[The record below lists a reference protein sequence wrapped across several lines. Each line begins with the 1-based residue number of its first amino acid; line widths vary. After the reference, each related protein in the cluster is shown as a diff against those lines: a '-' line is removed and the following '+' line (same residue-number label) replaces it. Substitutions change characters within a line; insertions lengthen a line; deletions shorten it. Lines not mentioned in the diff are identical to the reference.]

1 MSQSHRQQSKNRKN
15 TSAAA
20 AADAIKG
27 VKGLSKYIQE
37 TTTTVQNIRDVFQHD
52 LAQPNANVQAPTICR
67 SRIQYLAEKTGMAH
81 EGMVHHITL
90 CDPSELVRTEN
101 ELKECLAQLEENRK
115 SFVHN
120 SQQNKTTIRHIRDII
135 RQEDAERRAATVTD
149 ELAYELTDEIA
160 YELTDELAYEL
171 TDELAY
177 ELTDE
182 LAYVSPV
189 RTELNKLIENTKTQ
203 HKTVSDKILKQVR
216 FNIRLTNSRVLAY
229 QNAAETTIGKI
240 IHHADKCRA
249 FIARCR
255 DLALIEFCASAWWM
269 ETQKD
274 PMDHSYYYVSV
285 IDVDATEHERD
296 LDAMLR
302 SPLHTRYNSFSEMT
316 AESAVKSSTIRIVVE
331 GLPTRENP
339 YPVVAVYD
347 MDQQFAETILT
358 EEAVTAFRAEQGEL
372 CEHTVAARAFA

>member
-1 MSQSHRQQSKNRKN
+1 MSHRQQSN
-15 TSAAA
+15 T
-20 AADAIKG
+20 IKG

-37 TTTTVQNIRDVFQHD
+37 ITATVQNIRDVFQHD
-52 LAQPNANVQAPTICR
+52 LAQPKANVQAPAICR

-90 CDPSELVRTEN
+90 CEPSELVRTEN

-135 RQEDAERRAATVTD
+135 RQEDAERRSRRVTTD
-149 ELAYELTDEIA
+149 DLAYELT
-160 YELTDELAYEL
+160 
-171 TDELAY
+171 
-177 ELTDE
+177 
-182 LAYVSPV
+182 YVSPV
-189 RTELNKLIENTKTQ
+189 RTELNQLIENTKTQ

-240 IHHADKCRA
+240 IHHAEKCRA

-347 MDQQFAETILT
+347 MGQQFAETILT
-358 EEAVTAFRAEQGEL
+358 EEAVTAFMTEQGEL
-372 CEHTVAARAFA
+372 CEHHSDTVAARTFA

>member
-1 MSQSHRQQSKNRKN
+1 MSHRQQQSN
-15 TSAAA
+15 T
-20 AADAIKG
+20 IKG

-37 TTTTVQNIRDVFQHD
+37 ITATVQNIRDVFQHD
-52 LAQPNANVQAPTICR
+52 LAQPKANVQAPAICR

-90 CDPSELVRTEN
+90 CHPSELVRTEN

-135 RQEDAERRAATVTD
+135 RQEDAERRSRTVTTD
-149 ELAYELTDEIA
+149 DLAYELT
-160 YELTDELAYEL
+160 
-171 TDELAY
+171 
-177 ELTDE
+177 
-182 LAYVSPV
+182 YVSPV
-189 RTELNKLIENTKTQ
+189 RTELNRLIENTKTQ

-240 IHHADKCRA
+240 IHHAEKCRA

-255 DLALIEFCASAWWM
+255 DLALIEFCASSWWM

-302 SPLHTRYNSFSEMT
+302 SPLHARYNSFSEMT

-358 EEAVTAFRAEQGEL
+358 EEAVTAFMTEQGEL
-372 CEHTVAARAFA
+372 CEHHSDTVAARTFA

>member
-1 MSQSHRQQSKNRKN
+1 MSHRQQQSN
-15 TSAAA
+15 T
-20 AADAIKG
+20 IKG

-37 TTTTVQNIRDVFQHD
+37 ITAAVQNIRDVFQHD
-52 LAQPNANVQAPTICR
+52 LTQPKANVQAPAICR

-90 CDPSELVRTEN
+90 CEPSELVRTEN
-101 ELKECLAQLEENRK
+101 EVAECLAQLEENRK
-115 SFVHN
+115 MLVN
-120 SQQNKTTIRHIRDII
+120 NRQQNKTTIRHIRDII
-135 RQEDAERRAATVTD
+135 RQEDAERRSRTVTTD
-149 ELAYELTDEIA
+149 DLAYELT
-160 YELTDELAYEL
+160 
-171 TDELAY
+171 
-177 ELTDE
+177 
-182 LAYVSPV
+182 YVSPV
-189 RTELNKLIENTKTQ
+189 RTELNRLIENTKTQ

-240 IHHADKCRA
+240 IHHAEKCRA

-358 EEAVTAFRAEQGEL
+358 EEAVTAFRTEQGEL
-372 CEHTVAARAFA
+372 CEHLSDTVAARTFA

>member
-1 MSQSHRQQSKNRKN
+1 MSHRQQSKNRKN
-15 TSAAA
+15 TTSAA

-37 TTTTVQNIRDVFQHD
+37 TTATVQNIRDMFQHD

-67 SRIQYLAEKTGMAH
+67 SRIQYLAAKTGMAH

-135 RQEDAERRAATVTD
+135 RQEDAERRARRTV
-149 ELAYELTDEIA
+149 TDEIA
-160 YELTDELAYEL
+160 YA
-171 TDELAY
+171 
-177 ELTDE
+177 
-182 LAYVSPV
+182 SPV
-189 RTELNKLIENTKTQ
+189 RTELNQLIENTKTQ
-203 HKTVSDKILKQVR
+203 NKTTANKILKQVH

-240 IHHADKCRA
+240 IHHAEKCRA

-274 PMDHSYYYVSV
+274 PMDHSYYYVSA
-285 IDVDATEHERD
+285 IDVDASEHERD
-296 LDAMLR
+296 LDTMLR
-302 SPLHTRYNSFSEMT
+302 SPLHTRYISFSEMT
-316 AESAVKSSTIRIVVE
+316 AESAAKSSTIRIVVE

-358 EEAVTAFRAEQGEL
+358 EEAVTAFMTEQDGEL
-372 CEHTVAARAFA
+372 CEHTVVARAFA

>member
-1 MSQSHRQQSKNRKN
+1 MSHRQQSN
-15 TSAAA
+15 T
-20 AADAIKG
+20 IKG

-37 TTTTVQNIRDVFQHD
+37 ITAAVQNIRDVFQHD
-52 LAQPNANVQAPTICR
+52 LTQPKANVQAPAICR

-90 CDPSELVRTEN
+90 CEPSELVRTEN
-101 ELKECLAQLEENRK
+101 EVAECLAQLEENRK
-115 SFVHN
+115 MLVN
-120 SQQNKTTIRHIRDII
+120 NRQQNKTTIRHIRDII
-135 RQEDAERRAATVTD
+135 RQEDAERRSRTVTD
-149 ELAYELTDEIA
+149 DLAYELT
-160 YELTDELAYEL
+160 
-171 TDELAY
+171 
-177 ELTDE
+177 
-182 LAYVSPV
+182 YVSPV
-189 RTELNKLIENTKTQ
+189 RTELSRLIENTKTQ

-240 IHHADKCRA
+240 IHHAEKCRA

-358 EEAVTAFRAEQGEL
+358 EEAVTAFMTEQGEL
-372 CEHTVAARAFA
+372 CEHLSHTVAARTFA